1 MLTHQGTQTLTT
13 NRLILRRFREDDACQ
28 MLHNW
33 ANDMRVAEFLSWN
46 PHGNIEDTKA
56 IIEKWVI
63 RTEKSDHYDW
73 GIEIDGNLIGSINII
88 DFSERDE
95 WCELGYCIGYQYWN
109 KGYMTEAVNAV
120 VDYLFS
126 KVNFHRIVIRNATD
140 NPASGRVAEKCGFI
154 FEGIQ
159 RGLMKDRAD
168 DFYDMEVRAILREDW
183 VEFTQNN

>member
-140 NPASGRVAEKCGFI
+140 NPASGRVAESLPLV
-154 FEGIQ
+154 E
-159 RGLMKDRAD
+159 
-168 DFYDMEVRAILREDW
+168 LRVTSFVTLLSTVVTLELTLSFATTVSIGHFD
-183 VEFTQNN
+183 VSS